1 MVNLSLMEQFGIKS
15 IQLFDKIRPDNNK
28 NGNNEKIRR
37 VGKLSIIIRKSFV
50 KIKSGSAIHQSE
62 GNFLHLTNVTK
73 ITVCFFSR
81 KIGKKSFTES
91 LNSFALKQKII

>member
-28 NGNNEKIRR
+28 NGNNEKIRG

-50 KIKSGSAIHQSE
+50 KIKSGSAAILPVRGE
-62 GNFLHLTNVTK
+62 
-73 ITVCFFSR
+73 FFTFDER
-81 KIGKKSFTES
+81 HKNYRLF
-91 LNSFALKQKII
+91 FF